1 MNRIPDGTAAAHD
14 RSVDV
19 SIIMPCYNR
28 GDTLLEAVE
37 SAVTQRGVAVEVLIV
52 DDGSGRRTRAVIDS
66 ISHERVRVLRQA
78 NAGPSA
84 ARNAGIRNARGRYIL
99 PLDADD
105 TLSPGVAKLGAD
117 VLDAQ
122 PKVGIVAGATRIM
135 GNPEVIPCA
144 FDGIETMLPRNT
156 ILNTA
161 MFRRADWE
169 AVGGYPESLRMGEDW
184 AFWMRV
190 LSLGRE
196 VVVRPEVFFDY
207 RRSSPQQ
214 ATHSPNPLRVAD
226 AQNLVLREHAE
237 LYRENFHL
245 VVEQLITTRA
255 ALAGYRRAYRPIDRA
270 KAAIKTLLRLS

>member
-1 MNRIPDGTAAAHD
+1 VTRIPDGTAAAHD

-19 SIIMPCYNR
+19 SIIVPCYNR
-28 GDTLLEAVE
+28 GDTLREAVE
-37 SAVTQRGVAVEVLIV
+37 SAVTQRGASVEVLVV

-84 ARNAGIRNARGRYIL
+84 ARNAGIRSARGRYIL

-105 TLSPGVAKLGAD
+105 TLSPGIAKLGAE

-122 PKVGIVAGATRIM
+122 PNVGIVAGATRVM
-135 GNPEVIPCA
+135 GKPEVIPCA
-144 FDGIETMLPRNT
+144 FDGMQSMLPKNS

-161 MFRRADWE
+161 MFRREDWE
-169 AVGGYPESLRMGEDW
+169 TVGGYPESLRMGEDW

-207 RRSSPQQ
+207 RSSPQQ
-214 ATHSPNPLRVAD
+214 ATHSPDPVRVVE
-226 AQNLVLREHAE
+226 AQNLILREHAE
-237 LYRENFHL
+237 LYRENFDLL
-245 VVEQLITTRA
+245 VDQLTTTRS
-255 ALAGYRRAYRPIDRA
+255 ALAAYRRAYRGTDRA

>member
-1 MNRIPDGTAAAHD
+1 M
-14 RSVDV
+14 
-19 SIIMPCYNR
+19 
-28 GDTLLEAVE
+28 EAVE
-37 SAVTQRGVAVEVLIV
+37 SAVSQRGLSVEVVIV

-66 ISHERVRVLRQA
+66 MASERVRVLRQA

-84 ARNAGIRNARGRYIL
+84 ARNSGIKTARGRYIL

-117 VLDAQ
+117 VLDSQ
-122 PKVGIVAGATRIM
+122 PNVGIVAGATRIM
-135 GNPEVIPCA
+135 GKPEVLPCA
-144 FDGIETMLPRNT
+144 FDGIKTMLPRNT

-190 LSLGRE
+190 LALGRE

-207 RRSSPQQ
+207 RSSPQQ
-214 ATHSPNPLRVAD
+214 ATHSPDPVRVAE

-237 LYRENFHL
+237 LYRQNVDL
-245 VVEQLITTRA
+245 LIEQLISTRS
-255 ALAGYRRAYRPIDRA
+255 ALAGYRHAYRFTDRA
-270 KAAIKTLLRLS
+270 KAAVKNLLRLS